1 MVLAS
6 SKVIRRLAGPHATI
20 FNDKIKNGEWRSYK
34 VVGSPFFWTR
44 VAYELAARALMLEG
58 FEVKL
63 TRLNRL
69 HVKVK

>member
-6 SKVIRRLAGPHATI
+6 SKVIRRLAGRHATI

-34 VVGSPFFWTR
+34 IYGDPLTWTR
-44 VAYELAARALMLEG
+44 AAYEIAADVLRLEG
-58 FEVKL
+58 FEVKV